1 MSFGTA
7 ACNCGVPS
15 TCAALC
21 NTFGNMCQ
29 ILDAVLERLQ
39 SSNKI
44 HHGCY
49 ISKCQVNIN
58 AAVGRWG
65 RKVSGF
71 RSADR
76 HGTLSLMT
84 WSKSGLYV

>member
-7 ACNCGVPS
+7 VCNCGVPS

-44 HHGCY
+44 HRGCY

-58 AAVGRWG
+58 AAVGKNGGG
-65 RKVSGF
+65 RFLGSGQQTDMVH
-71 RSADR
+71 SP
-76 HGTLSLMT
+76 
-84 WSKSGLYV
+84 